1 MMLLTVLVFV
11 VLAVVSYLMII
22 WLAKKAQSIIRKH
35 FSGKGVK
42 IVTPD
47 DVLVLMGQ
55 LESMHASVME
65 ISVAVV
71 ILIETLVGVCIAS
84 ILAKFFFKVCD
95 LMSVETIG
103 LLLVIGITWPLLALI
118 LLVVGSSR

>member
-1 MMLLTVLVFV
+1 M
-11 VLAVVSYLMII
+11 
-22 WLAKKAQSIIRKH
+22 
-35 FSGKGVK
+35 K

-71 ILIETLVGVCIAS
+71 ILIGTLVGVCIAS
-84 ILAKFFFKVCD
+84 ILAKFFFKV
-95 LMSVETIG
+95 
-103 LLLVIGITWPLLALI
+103 
-118 LLVVGSSR
+118 